1 MTRSSVTGKFYYFA
15 YGSNLWD
22 ERLKEPGS
30 ENTRRRCPSARK
42 IKPSTGSQHL
52 LKGWKLNFSKK
63 SQDRSGKGN
72 IVEIRRDGEKV
83 YGVIFEILDS
93 EKQELD
99 CAELGYDQREMT
111 ILDERNSRKN
121 CENVIVYYKE
131 EPDNSKIPYD
141 WYKAYIVEGAKKHNL
156 PFIRFDCRGHGK
168 SFGNFEDF
176 SISFG
181 VPFAII
187 DCSPRTYALS
197 TISNKFRTWWSVTR
211 IAHP

>member
-1 MTRSSVTGKFYYFA
+1 MLDS
-15 YGSNLWD
+15 
-22 ERLKEPGS
+22 RLKE
-30 ENTRRRCPSARK
+30 RCNSASK

-99 CAELGYDQREMT
+99 WAEYGYDQREMT
-111 ILDERNSRKN
+111 IFDEKNSRKN

-156 PFIRFDCRGHGK
+156 PK
-168 SFGNFEDF
+168 SYIKDLEKRRKKRDPDPLNENHD
-176 SISFG
+176 
-181 VPFAII
+181 
-187 DCSPRTYALS
+187 
-197 TISNKFRTWWSVTR
+197 VTR
-211 IAHP
+211 EWLRKCGYDV